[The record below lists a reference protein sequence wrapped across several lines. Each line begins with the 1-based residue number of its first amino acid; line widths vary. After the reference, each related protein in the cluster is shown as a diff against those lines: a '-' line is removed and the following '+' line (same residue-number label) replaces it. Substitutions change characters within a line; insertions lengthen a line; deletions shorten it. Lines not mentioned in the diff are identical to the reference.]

1 MKTLIAV
8 ATKHTEAD
16 FRNTRL
22 AKSLASHKEKQ
33 PIVSYTLKPTYQN
46 TYGLCNVYNSCLLYT
61 SPSPRDVE
69 ESRMPSSA

>member
-33 PIVSYTLKPTYQN
+33 PIKGKGRY
-46 TYGLCNVYNSCLLYT
+46 
-61 SPSPRDVE
+61 D
-69 ESRMPSSA
+69 

>member
-16 FRNTRL
+16 FKNTRL

-33 PIVSYTLKPTYQN
+33 SIVSYTLTLPA
-46 TYGLCNVYNSCLLYT
+46 T
-61 SPSPRDVE
+61 SSDLTVNI
-69 ESRMPSSA
+69 S